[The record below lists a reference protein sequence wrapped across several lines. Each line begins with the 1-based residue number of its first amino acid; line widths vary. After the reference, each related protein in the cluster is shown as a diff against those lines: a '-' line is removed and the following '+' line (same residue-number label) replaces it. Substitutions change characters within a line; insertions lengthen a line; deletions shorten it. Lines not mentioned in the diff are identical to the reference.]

1 MGTAIWTESWAF
13 ETCPVAFCYW
23 SALTSS
29 SLALELFF
37 LCSPWFSDNISLC
50 FSLFSSQSGDKPL
63 IKGPGKRDTFHSL
76 PGVRSSLLGPWHVPG
91 VGWPGFQLADT
102 LKKIFLEPM
111 LFTSFTCQHPEYNSR
126 NSDLTDDWNPDPS
139 STDKE
144 SGIQHLISRIH
155 NLEFRIQDCFVN
167 FSLV

>member
-1 MGTAIWTESWAF
+1 MIYTASFPRYRSMSIVLEAPCNPQFIILEPNITHLNWSFKLHVMVHYKSTFAYYSNKFANQAQQYMGTAIWTESWAF

-63 IKGPGKRDTFHSL
+63 IKGPGKRDIFHTL
-76 PGVRSSLLGPWHVPG
+76 PRGQVV
-91 VGWPGFQLADT
+91 VA
-102 LKKIFLEPM
+102 K
-111 LFTSFTCQHPEYNSR
+111 
-126 NSDLTDDWNPDPS
+126 
-139 STDKE
+139 
-144 SGIQHLISRIH
+144 
-155 NLEFRIQDCFVN
+155 
-167 FSLV
+167 SLVCPRGSGDQDFNWPIH

>member
-76 PGVRSSLLGPWHVPG
+76 PGVRSSLLGPWHVPE

-102 LKKIFLEPM
+102 LKEIFLEPM
-111 LFTSFTCQHPEYNSR
+111 LSTSFTCQHPKYNSR
-126 NSDLTDDWNPDPS
+126 NSDLTNDWNP
-139 STDKE
+139 E
-144 SGIQHLISRIH
+144 SKFYWQRIRNPAPDFQNPQLGIQNPRL
-155 NLEFRIQDCFVN
+155 FC
-167 FSLV
+167 